1 MTTTTTN
8 NNNVIWTHYKALGPE
23 YMLDTGMT
31 KEFSTVSEAKSAGC
45 SRSSQISEALSAELL
60 SRLFGLTVT
69 HSEMELAYRSS
80 ASSRLDFRC
89 ARAPRTNTTENN
101 IITHSGGIAV
111 SVTRAV
117 APSALADRQRCYYQQ
132 GGTWGGPHRKGEN
145 KQKNDHPQGFS
156 REDAR
161 RLLCKKL
168 RALRSARRNIVPSMA
183 FDRAILHVWCASE
196 RIAQVVQAEAAML
209 DLNLNDNDECR
220 EEMSASSISDGAVL
234 LLLTLTEFGSKLR
247 YSYIYGIC

>member
-1 MTTTTTN
+1 
-8 NNNVIWTHYKALGPE
+8 
-23 YMLDTGMT
+23 
-31 KEFSTVSEAKSAGC
+31 
-45 SRSSQISEALSAELL
+45 
-60 SRLFGLTVT
+60 
-69 HSEMELAYRSS
+69 MELAYRSS

-89 ARAPRTNTTENN
+89 ARAPRTNTTKKNN
-101 IITHSGGIAV
+101 MMAHSGGIAV

-117 APSALADRQRCYYQQ
+117 APSALADTDRQRCDYQQ

-145 KQKNDHPQGFS
+145 KQKNDDPLLVGFS

-209 DLNLNDNDECR
+209 DLNLNDDDESG

-234 LLLTLTEFGSKLR
+234 LLLTLTEFGSNLR